1 MKNTIKD
8 VARAANVS
16 IATVS
21 RVINKTTPVK
31 LELEQRVHKAI
42 NELGFIPNS
51 AARNL
56 VMRKNR
62 TVGVIVSD
70 LSNSFTGEILN
81 GIEEM
86 CQNLKYD
93 VLVASTGGN
102 IEKEIKCLEAFE
114 GKQVEGLIIIP
125 WTLHSETVEKINSM
139 STYVVMV
146 NRNNSKLNVPII
158 AIDNYKASYQMTNYL
173 ISKGHKKIGL
183 IRNSVDVD
191 FFGLDQ
197 YRGYKQALT
206 DHNLEVDQ
214 RYIKY
219 GDFSMENS
227 YSIVKNFIT
236 DNDVPTAIFAT
247 SDIMAIGAINALRD
261 NDYNVPEDVS
271 VVGFNNVKMASL
283 YRPRLTVIH
292 QPLFAI
298 GTVAVKMIVNKE
310 AYPLTPE
317 SKVVI
322 MPHKLIERESCGEV
336 TKNIKL
342 PPPRRMFG
350 DDTTTAYE

>member
-8 VARAANVS
+8 VARLANVS

-21 RVINKTTPVK
+21 RVLNKTTPVK
-31 LELEQRVHKAI
+31 AELEARVALAI
-42 NELGFIPNS
+42 KELGFRPNS

-56 VMRKNR
+56 VTRKNR

-93 VLVASTGGN
+93 VLVMSTGGI
-102 IEKEIKCLEAFE
+102 IEKEIQSLETFE

-197 YRGYKQALT
+197 YRGYKQAMT
-206 DHNLEVDQ
+206 DHELEVDQ

-227 YSIVKNFIT
+227 YNIVKSFII
-236 DNDVPTAIFAT
+236 DKDVPTAIFAT

-261 NDYNVPEDVS
+261 NDYKVPEEVS

-298 GTVAVKMIVNKE
+298 GTVAVKMILNQK

-322 MPHKLIERESCGEV
+322 MPHKLIERESCAEV
-336 TKNIKL
+336 SKNIRKYAAI
-342 PPPRRMFG
+342 RMFS
-350 DDTTTAYE
+350 DDSIE

>member
-8 VARAANVS
+8 VAKMANVS

-21 RVINKTTPVK
+21 RVLNGTTPVK
-31 LELEQRVHKAI
+31 AELATRVNAAI
-42 NELGFIPNS
+42 KELSFRPNN

-56 VMRKNR
+56 VTRRNR
-62 TVGVIVSD
+62 SIGVIVSD

-81 GIEEM
+81 GIEDM

-93 VLVASTGGN
+93 VLVASTGGD
-102 IEKEIKCLEAFE
+102 IKKEIHNLEVFE
-114 GKQVEGLIIIP
+114 GKQVEGLIILP
-125 WTLHSETVEKINSM
+125 WTLHAETVEKINSM
-139 STYVVMV
+139 STYLVMV
-146 NRNNSKLNVPII
+146 NRNNSKLNVPIV
-158 AIDNYKASYQMTNYL
+158 AIDNYKAAYQMTNYI
-173 ISKGHKKIGL
+173 ISKGHKKIGF

-191 FFGLDQ
+191 YFGLDQ
-197 YRGYKQALT
+197 YRGYKQAMT
-206 DHNLEVDQ
+206 DHNLEIDQ

-227 YSIVKNFIT
+227 YNIVKNFIN
-236 DNDVPTAIFAT
+236 DKDVPTAIFAT

-261 NDYNVPEDVS
+261 NDYKVPEDVS

-298 GTVAVKMIVNKE
+298 GTVAVKMIANQGSY
-310 AYPLTPE
+310 AQTPE
-317 SKVVI
+317 NRVVI
-322 MPHKLIERESCGEV
+322 MPHKLIERESCGPV
-336 TKNIKL
+336 TKNMKK
-342 PPPRRMFG
+342 PPAPRIFG
-350 DDTTTAYE
+350 EETIE

>member
-1 MKNTIKD
+1 MSNTIKD
-8 VARAANVS
+8 VAKAAKVS

-31 LELEQRVHKAI
+31 AELEARVNLAI
-42 NELGFIPNS
+42 KELNFRPNS

-56 VMRKNR
+56 VTRKNR
-62 TVGVIVSD
+62 VVGVIVSD

-102 IEKEIKCLEAFE
+102 IQREIQCLESFE
-114 GKQVEGLIIIP
+114 GKQVEGIVILP
-125 WTLHSETVEKINSM
+125 WTLHSETVEKINSI

-158 AIDNYKASYQMTNYL
+158 AIDNYKAAYQMTNYL
-173 ISKGHKKIGL
+173 ISKGHQKIGL

-197 YRGYKQALT
+197 YRGYKQAMM
-206 DHNLEVDQ
+206 DHGLEVDQ
-214 RYIKY
+214 RYVKY

-227 YSIVKNFIT
+227 YNIVKNFIN
-236 DNDVPTAIFAT
+236 DKDVPTAIFAT

-261 NDYNVPEDVS
+261 SDYKVPEDVS

-298 GTVAVKMIVNKE
+298 GTVAVKMIANQK
-310 AYPLTPE
+310 AYILTPE

-322 MPHKLIERESCGEV
+322 MPHKLIERESCSEV
-336 TKNIKL
+336 TKNIKK
-342 PPPRRMFG
+342 PPAPRMFG
-350 DDTTTAYE
+350 EDLME